1 MIAALLEALAR
12 FDEAGG
18 VDDVYGL
25 ASDRMRASLGD
36 RASFERGFRNARY
49 RPLIGPGD
57 RDVEDVERLGASAR
71 ATVVVRDAGGATV
84 RYLVAMRQ
92 QTSGERAGTW
102 LMSGIIRE
110 GVDA

>member
-1 MIAALLEALAR
+1 MIAALLGALAR
-12 FDEAGG
+12 FDEARGA
-18 VDDVYGL
+18 DAVYGL

-36 RASFERGFRNARY
+36 RASLERGFRNERY

-57 RDVEDVERLGASAR
+57 RDVEGIERLGDSAR

-84 RYLVAMRQ
+84 RYLVAMRR

-102 LMSGIIRE
+102 LLSGIIRD